1 MNDEFTSIALSE
13 LRVKQAW
20 DLDKKIEYAKEKIV
34 EFIFYFHFLLLEYR

>member
-20 DLDKKIEYAKEKIV
+20 DLDKKKLNMQKKK
-34 EFIFYFHFLLLEYR
+34 